1 LQTKTIACILPG
13 ACERLI
19 ELVRQTPSGE
29 VLRQLFPQ
37 RWNIWLYLWW
47 KLDYLNL
54 QDSCCL
60 RRSTYH
66 SPLARNW
73 LKVVVKPVL
82 AQKAACSEGRNPQ
95 QPMGPSGGMVDAGDS
110 KDPNP
115 QKYMIKY

>member
-1 LQTKTIACILPG
+1 MIACILPG
-13 ACERLI
+13 ACERPLS
-19 ELVRQTPSGE
+19 LFGKTRQARYCGNYSLSVEISG
-29 VLRQLFPQ
+29 FTF
-37 RWNIWLYLWW
+37 
-47 KLDYLNL
+47 DGNL
-54 QDSCCL
+54 TTSSFKIRAVGEGRLTSD
-60 RRSTYH
+60 RKV
-66 SPLARNW
+66 RNW